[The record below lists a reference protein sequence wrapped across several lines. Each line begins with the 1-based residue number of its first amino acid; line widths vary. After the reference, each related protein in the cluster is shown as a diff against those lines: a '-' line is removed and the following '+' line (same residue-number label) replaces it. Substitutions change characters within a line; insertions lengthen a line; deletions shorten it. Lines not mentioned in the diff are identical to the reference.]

1 MSSDLSILPE
11 KELLFKVADGDEDSF
26 RYLFDKYRNKIYS
39 LSMYLTHSEY
49 ISEEIT
55 QEVFMKIWVNRK
67 QLEGVEFFNA
77 YLRTIASHVAS
88 NYLKRLANEKIIL
101 QKIANESEHSSETTD
116 NTIIY
121 NEYQAILEQAIQSL
135 PPQQKK
141 VYILSRHEGLKL
153 DDIAKMMNLSPY
165 TVKEYM
171 KNALHTIRKFVG
183 GRIELA
189 IIIAIQIFL
198 ND

>member
-1 MSSDLSILPE
+1 
-11 KELLFKVADGDEDSF
+11 
-26 RYLFDKYRNKIYS
+26 
-39 LSMYLTHSEY
+39 MYLTHSEY

-55 QEVFMKIWVNRK
+55 QEVFVKIWTSRK
-67 QLEGVEFFNA
+67 QLESVEFFNA
-77 YLRTIASHVAS
+77 YLRTIASHVTS
-88 NYLKRLANEKIIL
+88 NYLKRLANERIIL
-101 QKIANESEHSSETTD
+101 QKMANEAEHSSETTD

-141 VYILSRHEGLKL
+141 VYILSRHEGLKQ

-171 KNALHTIRKFVG
+171 KIALHTIRKFVG

-189 IIIAIQIFL
+189 IIIAIQIFI

>member
-1 MSSDLSILPE
+1 MSSNLSILSE
-11 KELLFKVADGDEDSF
+11 KELLFKVADGDEACF

-55 QEVFMKIWVNRK
+55 QEVFMKIWMNRK
-67 QLEGVEFFNA
+67 QLGGVEYFNA

-88 NYLKRLANEKIIL
+88 NYLKKLANEKIIL
-101 QKIANESEHSSETTD
+101 QKIADEAERSSETTV

-141 VYILSRHEGLKL
+141 VYILSRHEGLKQ

-171 KNALHTIRKFVG
+171 KNALQTIRKLVG

-189 IIIAIQIFL
+189 IVIAIQIFL
-198 ND
+198 KD

>member
-1 MSSDLSILPE
+1 MLSDLSNLPE
-11 KELLFKVADGDEDSF
+11 KDLLLKVSNGDEDSF

-39 LSMYLTHSEY
+39 LSMYLTRSEF

-55 QEVFMKIWVNRK
+55 QEVFMKIWLNRK
-67 QLEGVEFFNA
+67 QLGVVEYFNA

-101 QKIANESEHSSETTD
+101 QKIAHESLRSSETTD
-116 NTIIY
+116 DTIIY
-121 NEYQAILEQAIQSL
+121 NEYQAILEQAIQNL

-141 VYILSRHEGLKL
+141 VYLLSRHEGLKQA
-153 DDIAKMMNLSPY
+153 DIAKKMNLSPH

-171 KNALHTIRKFVG
+171 KNATLSIRKFAA

-189 IIIAIQIFL
+189 IIVAFQIYL

>member
-1 MSSDLSILPE
+1 MSSDLSNLPE
-11 KELLFKVADGDEDSF
+11 KELLFKVAEGDEDSF
-26 RYLFDKYRNKIYS
+26 RILFDKYRNKIYS

-67 QLEGVEFFNA
+67 QLEGVEYFNA

-101 QKIANESEHSSETTD
+101 QKISNETEPSSETTD

-141 VYILSRHEGLKL
+141 VYILSRHEGLKQ

-171 KNALHTIRKFVG
+171 KNALQTIRKFVG

-189 IIIAIQIFL
+189 IVVAIQVFL

>member
-1 MSSDLSILPE
+1 MSSDLSFLSE
-11 KELLFKVADGDEDSF
+11 KELLIKVADGDQESF
-26 RYLFDKYRNKIYS
+26 RYLFDQYRNKIYS
-39 LSMYLTHSEY
+39 FSMYLTHSEY

-55 QEVFMKIWVNRK
+55 QEVFLKIWLTRK
-67 QLEGVEFFNA
+67 QLNGVEYFNA
-77 YLRTIASHVAS
+77 YLKTIASNIAS

-101 QKIANESEHSSETTD
+101 QKIAYESEQSSEITE

-121 NEYQAILEQAIQSL
+121 NEYQAILKEAIQNL

-141 VYILSRHEGLKL
+141 VYILSHHEGLKQ
-153 DDIAKMMNLSPY
+153 DDIARSMNLSPY

-171 KNALHTIRKFVG
+171 KIALSSIRRFVG

-189 IIIAIQIFL
+189 IVVAIQIFL

>member
-11 KELLFKVADGDEDSF
+11 KDLLIKVSDGDEESF
-26 RYLFDKYRNKIYS
+26 RFLFDKYRNKIYS

-49 ISEEIT
+49 FSEEIT
-55 QEVFMKIWVNRK
+55 QEVFMKIWLNRK
-67 QLEGVEFFNA
+67 QLESVEYFNA

-88 NYLKRLANEKIIL
+88 NYLKRLANERIIL
-101 QKIANESEHSSETTD
+101 QKIASESRQSGETTG
-116 NTIIY
+116 NTILD
-121 NEYQAILEQAIQSL
+121 NEYQAILEQAIQNL

-141 VYILSRHEGLKL
+141 VYLLSRLEGLKQ
-153 DDIAKMMNLSPY
+153 DDIAKRMNLSPY

-171 KNALHTIRKFVG
+171 KNAMYSIRKFVG

-189 IIIAIQIFL
+189 ILVAIQIYL

>member
-1 MSSDLSILPE
+1 LSEPFPTSE
-11 KELLFKVADGDEDSF
+11 KDVLLRVADGDEESF
-26 RYLFDKYRNKIYS
+26 RFLFDQYRNKIYS

-67 QLEGVEFFNA
+67 QLEGVEYFNA

-101 QKIANESEHSSETTD
+101 QKIANETERSSETTD

-141 VYILSRHEGLKL
+141 VYILSRHERLKQ
-153 DDIAKMMNLSPY
+153 DDIARRMNLSPY

-171 KNALHTIRKFVG
+171 KNALQTIRKFVG

-189 IIIAIQIFL
+189 IVVAISVFL

>member
-1 MSSDLSILPE
+1 MSSDLSNLPE
-11 KELLFKVADGDEDSF
+11 KELLFKVAEGDEDSF
-26 RYLFDKYRNKIYS
+26 RFLFDKYRNKIYS

-55 QEVFMKIWVNRK
+55 QEVFMKIWLNRK

-101 QKIANESEHSSETTD
+101 QKIANETERSSETTD

-141 VYILSRHEGLKL
+141 VYILSRHEGLKQ

-171 KNALHTIRKFVG
+171 KNALQTIRKFVG
-183 GRIELA
+183 GKIELA
-189 IIIAIQIFL
+189 IVVAIQVFL

>member
-11 KELLFKVADGDEDSF
+11 KELLFKVAEGDEESF

-101 QKIANESEHSSETTD
+101 QKIANETERSRETTD
-116 NTIIY
+116 NTVIY

-141 VYILSRHEGLKL
+141 VYILSRHEGLKQ

-171 KNALHTIRKFVG
+171 KNALQTVRKFVG
-183 GRIELA
+183 VRIELSIA
-189 IIIAIQIFL
+189 VAIQVFL